1 MAVGWVAPF
10 VDEFPDGFAGCGGT
24 DLASDEFGSLADPIA
39 PVDCPPPYSRRSD
52 RTGPTRCPPSI
63 ASLASLSGY
72 SAFVSLVR
80 FIDILLLFP
89 LLFFLSRYGARVS
102 VVSEQTFRVAGPALP
117 IDVVHE
123 PGHVSVGWCVFNEFW
138 FSFQDGFELEHA

>member
-1 MAVGWVAPF
+1 MVAPF

-39 PVDCPPPYSRRSD
+39 RWIARRRIVGARIGRSNALS
-52 RTGPTRCPPSI
+52 PSI

>member
-10 VDEFPDGFAGCGGT
+10 VDELPDGFAGCGGA

-39 PVDCPPPYSRRSD
+39 RRIARRRIVGARIGRSNALS
-52 RTGPTRCPPSI
+52 PSI

-80 FIDILLLFP
+80 FIDMLLFS
-89 LLFFLSRYGARVS
+89 LLFFLSRYRARVS
-102 VVSEQTFRVAGPALP
+102 VVPEQTFRITGPALP
-117 IDVVHE
+117 VDVVHE
-123 PGHVSVGWCVFNEFW
+123 PGHVSVGWRVFNEFRIT
-138 FSFQDGFELEHA
+138 FQDGFELEHA